1 MLATPGKIVSL
12 NNVEHACRRTGFL
25 PLHAVTANRLRHMYQ
40 FLTGAEGVEGGP
52 LDEPANPQLAV
63 CASNLGQNDNHLAGL
78 KPLAL
83 AASRGSR
90 TMVMHILKEGQT
102 HENWKWG
109 LISEFSI
116 VLDEIDSGAR
126 DGRSVMEIIGARDAL
141 KESQCLLLD
150 EFMDGFLFSLFK
162 QKWERFARKIF
173 VIHLLLD
180 AAYLA
185 AVVGLVINRTVL
197 REWG

>member
-1 MLATPGKIVSL
+1 
-12 NNVEHACRRTGFL
+12 
-25 PLHAVTANRLRHMYQ
+25 
-40 FLTGAEGVEGGP
+40 
-52 LDEPANPQLAV
+52 
-63 CASNLGQNDNHLAGL
+63 
-78 KPLAL
+78 
-83 AASRGSR
+83 
-90 TMVMHILKEGQT
+90 MHILKEGQT

-162 QKWERFARKIF
+162 QKWKRFARKIF

-180 AAYLA
+180 ATYLA
-185 AVVGLVINRTVL
+185 AIVGLVINRTVL
-197 REWG
+197 REWEEEFRGQQVSVQLVWVMLAMVAVLIAEEMRCLLYTSPSPRD